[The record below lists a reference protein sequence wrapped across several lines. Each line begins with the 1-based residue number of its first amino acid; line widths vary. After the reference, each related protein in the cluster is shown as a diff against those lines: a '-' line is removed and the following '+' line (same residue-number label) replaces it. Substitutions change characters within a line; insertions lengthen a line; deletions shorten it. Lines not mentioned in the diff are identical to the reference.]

1 MRAYQDQITE
11 LLHLHACLEWQLQF
25 ASLDDD
31 VGEVEQVDLKGIQH
45 ALAGDDD
52 LLGLL
57 FDGQGAN
64 QGGNFFG
71 GLPLCQLSETLLP
84 RPYARVNDLE
94 EKLSRS
100 RVEDEDGTVCVYC

>member
-1 MRAYQDQITE
+1 MTMFGKSSKCTSSGSGQNVSDRAGSIGHYAHT
-11 LLHLHACLEWQLQF
+11 
-25 ASLDDD
+25 
-31 VGEVEQVDLKGIQH
+31 QH
-45 ALAGDDD
+45 ALPRDDD

-64 QGGNFFG
+64 QGGDFFG